1 MHCNWARFKPQ
12 LELEF
17 EFEQLTCPEQLKL
30 ATATLFSQLATRNS
44 RLATQTRIASKA
56 PNSNNP
62 VLLPLR
68 SKSAAEKTGQDRTAA

>member
-30 ATATLFSQLATRNS
+30 ATATLFSQLATRDS
-44 RLATQTRIASKA
+44 QLKRELQAKLQTQTI
-56 PNSNNP
+56 
-62 VLLPLR
+62 
-68 SKSAAEKTGQDRTAA
+68 QFCCH